1 MLLFFGSCCG
11 AKPSKAKT
19 TRTIKAVYIE
29 TKLKKKIINKNN
41 LKLKPRNPEV
51 IPTNA
56 STADCPVYSCLP
68 NVGKAL
74 EI

>member
-1 MLLFFGSCCG
+1 MSLFFGSCCG
-11 AKPSKAKT
+11 AKTSKAKT
-19 TRTIKAVYIE
+19 TKTIKAVYIE
-29 TKLKKKIINKNN
+29 IKFKKINKNN
-41 LKLKPRNPEV
+41 LKVKPRNPEV